1 MLAPFTPAPPQRSRA
16 RRAIPAC
23 PFSGSPSARFGF
35 QVDQGQ
41 LFIHTPPAFCQYTG
55 EACDKEFNDLVAADG
70 LFLFSSKPKP
80 IAATIEAAREE
91 LETEGGSW
99 RSWTD
104 LDIAGQLI
112 FCEICKGMRGATAV
126 FADVTT
132 LNLNLMFEIGFCL
145 GLGIPVKPIRDSTVA
160 SDSKLFAEIGVFK
173 TLGYID
179 FANAHDLAE
188 QVRTTSGPSL
198 GNLPKRIFND
208 APVYVV
214 KGPLPTEGAGQLLS
228 ALKKSFVK
236 FRVHDP
242 TETPRTSLYEQWKQ
256 VRGSFGVIANLL
268 SPSRGDVAKSHN
280 ALCAFLCGVAMAEE
294 KAVMM
299 LQEETGL
306 IQPIDYGDVV
316 REWDDPR
323 QIGRLIEPTVEQ
335 VIERMQSGT
344 TGASLVAGGLLEALD
359 LGDVAAENE
368 IAGLQR
374 YFVPTGP
381 FGLARQG
388 HGRLVIGRKG
398 SGKTAMFY
406 GVRNAETRGHAT
418 VMLDFRPEGFQFTKL
433 REAVLETL
441 SVGQQEQAITALWTF
456 LLTAEVA
463 HKILFSQAEL
473 RAAERDDRRF
483 TSYNKLQEAY
493 LAHGLASDED
503 LSQRFLRQIDKLAER
518 FGAAGDITARTDLV
532 ELVYGGYLRSLT
544 DAVAA
549 YVTEEKDEVW
559 LLIDNLDK
567 SWATRGAT
575 FEDVLIVQGLLEASR
590 KLERLFG
597 ARDVSFK
604 CLVFIRPD
612 VLEVLKQH
620 SPDRGKDTV
629 IDLDWDDRQLF
640 RDIVQRRIVDS
651 TDLDGDFGEVW
662 SAIAEPTVG
671 IQDSFDY
678 IVDRTLMRPRDA
690 LLFVQRAQQVAL
702 NRSHQ
707 RISAGDIEQAEIGYS
722 EEALIQLGL
731 EMEDTHPGMSD
742 AIFAFQGAAPTMSS
756 EAVEEI
762 LARGKVAKD
771 SLPNAIELLL
781 WFGFLGVQ
789 VGPGETMYSHT
800 VRFTIRR
807 LTHPIESGTGRYVI
821 HPTFRKALDITIG

>member
-1 MLAPFTPAPPQRSRA
+1 MQH
-16 RRAIPAC
+16 
-23 PFSGSPSARFGF
+23 
-35 QVDQGQ
+35 GQ
-41 LFIHTPPAFCQYTG
+41 LRLNTPPAFCQYTG
-55 EACDKEFNDLVAADG
+55 EGCDKDLSRLTTADG
-70 LFLFSSKPKP
+70 LFLFASEPKP
-80 IAATIEAAREE
+80 IAATIEAAKDE
-91 LETEGGSW
+91 LLAGSGTW

-104 LDIAGQLI
+104 FDIAGQLI
-112 FCEICKGMRGATAV
+112 FCEICKGIRGSGTT

-160 SDSKLFAEIGVFK
+160 VDARLFAEIGVLE

-179 FANAHDLAE
+179 FENAHDLAE
-188 QVRTTSGPSL
+188 AVKGAEGPPI
-198 GNLPKRIFND
+198 GNLPKKIFTE

-214 KGPLPTEGAGQLLS
+214 KGPLATEGAGQLLS

-242 TETPRTSLYEQWKQ
+242 KETPRTSLYEQWKQ

-268 SPSRGDVAKSHN
+268 SPKRGDAAKAHN
-280 ALCAFLCGVAMAEE
+280 ALCAFLCGIAMAEE

-299 LQEETGL
+299 LQEESGGER
-306 IQPIDYGDVV
+306 PIDYGDVV

-323 QIGRLIEPTVEQ
+323 TIGRIIEPTVEQ
-335 VIERMQSGT
+335 VIERMQSGSSTT
-344 TGASLVAGGLLEALD
+344 TGHPSGVLEALD

-368 IAGLQR
+368 TSGLQR

-381 FGLARQG
+381 YRLARQG
-388 HGRLVIGRKG
+388 HGRLVVGRKG
-398 SGKTAMFY
+398 TGKTAMFY
-406 GVRNAETRGHAT
+406 AIRNAESRGHAT
-418 VMLDFRPEGFQFTKL
+418 VMLDFRPEGFQFTRL

-441 SVGQQEQAITALWTF
+441 AVGQQEQAVTALWTF

-463 HKILFSQAEL
+463 HKILFNPAEF

-483 TSYNKLQEAY
+483 ASYSKLQEAY
-493 LAHGLASDED
+493 LGHGLASDED
-503 LSQRFLRQIDKLAER
+503 LSQRFFRQIDKLADR
-518 FGAAGDITARTDLV
+518 FGQAGTITARTDLA
-532 ELVYGGYLRSLT
+532 ELVYGGDIKSLT

-549 YVTEEKDEVW
+549 YVTEQKDEVW

-575 FEDVLIVQGLLEASR
+575 FEDILIVQGLLEASR

-597 ARDVSFK
+597 SRGVDFR

-612 VLEVLKQH
+612 VLELLKQH
-620 SPDRGKDTV
+620 SPDRGKETV

-640 RDIVQRRIVDS
+640 RDIVNRRITSS
-651 TDLDGDFGEVW
+651 TDLDGDFDSVW
-662 SAIAEPTVG
+662 SAIAEPTIG

-702 NRSHQ
+702 NRSHL
-707 RISAGDIEQAEIGYS
+707 RITSDDIQQAELGYS
-722 EEALIQLGL
+722 EESLIQLGL
-731 EMEDTHPGMSD
+731 EMEDTHTGLAD
-742 AIFAFQGAAPTMSS
+742 ALFAFQGASGTLSVQDVH
-756 EAVEEI
+756 ET
-762 LARGKVAKD
+762 LRRGKVD
-771 SLPNAIELLL
+771 PESFGDVVELLL

-789 VGPGETMYSHT
+789 VGDGEPMYSHT
-800 VRFTIRR
+800 VRFTLRR
-807 LTHPIESGTGRYVI
+807 LTHPIESGTGRFLV
-821 HPTFRKALDITIG
+821 HPAFRTALDIREN